1 MRLAIAVVLHDC
13 PMGAMLKLWDSVTF
27 PGAPPL
33 SSLRIFLETIG
44 LMMLSSLITPGD
56 VRLILCPFFG
66 FPVVSLTSSVSSCQF
81 PVVSLRLRVAIR
93 RSARARTGRDGQ
105 GKLSGIVERIV
116 EIGRP
121 SLCSNGKSPASEGG
135 LFFFY
140 PKFRIADWKGKAA
153 NFVGVVR
160 LGSGAESARVTLVK
174 RSGVDSSWG
183 EPLE

>member
-1 MRLAIAVVLHDC
+1 
-13 PMGAMLKLWDSVTF
+13 MGFSYL
-27 PGAPPL
+27 PGGPPL
-33 SSLRIFLETIG
+33 VFSAYIPRNNRLNDVIKLDNTRGCSANLMPVLRVP
-44 LMMLSSLITPGD
+44 SRQSH
-56 VRLILCPFFG
+56 
-66 FPVVSLTSSVSSCQF
+66 VVSLQLSVSSCQS
-81 PVVSLRLRVAIR
+81 PAPGRDPQERQGPHR
-93 RSARARTGRDGQ
+93 RDGQ